1 MEEAEQFLQADVL
14 LQLAESAPR
23 LAGAHGCL
31 SGWSLA
37 VHGVSR
43 PLPQLTATGQTAAG
57 LHSSIRQES
66 RRGSRHRIAKI
77 QASWCPAAAAW
88 CGGCIGR
95 WTPSPVS
102 LLHVPWGRRQ
112 HTCSLLSFRQPQKDC
127 LMCAYCRQ
135 VEPALPSQLP
145 AGSDSLHSALHAVA
159 FGRLGLLVPAADQDG
174 RNAAGQLQVGLTAC
188 RVCLT
193 LACAP
198 QP

>member
-1 MEEAEQFLQADVL
+1 MSVHSGGLHCTAWSGCWSPVQVMDMQEWRAVVEEAEQFLQADVL

-37 VHGVSR
+37 VHGVSC
-43 PLPQLTATGQTAAG
+43 
-57 LHSSIRQES
+57 
-66 RRGSRHRIAKI
+66 
-77 QASWCPAAAAW
+77 SWCPAAAAW

-95 WTPSPVS
+95 RTPSPVS